1 MVRVHPDRPS
11 QNEVLAQGRARS
23 PSRLHVRIKRGTL
36 EHDSKSRPTSPAGG
50 NNRVRYNLDAKPSHD
65 GEATGTLQ
73 AKSQND
79 MGSARNRT
87 HET

>member
-50 NNRVRYNLDAKPSHD
+50 NNRVKNDLNAKSSHD
-65 GEATGTLQ
+65 GEAIRSPSDEK
-73 AKSQND
+73 A
-79 MGSARNRT
+79 
-87 HET
+87 